1 MSSEPSPVWTLR
13 VTAVDRF
20 AARAAVRRRQFTISR
35 PLDFDPAHD
44 GITAL
49 EYALGA
55 LAGEVVGA
63 LRVFADR
70 RRIALEAVEAVVSGE
85 LRNPLTYLEVVGA
98 EGDPGLARVQV
109 KVYASS
115 PGGEAALRRL
125 WDEMLER
132 LPLVSTFRRAGGVEL
147 HLTITP

>member
-55 LAGEVVGA
+55 LAGDVAREEGAQPEADEDLEDGVERDRKRVGA
-63 LRVFADR
+63 FAGRTED
-70 RRIALEAVEAVVSGE
+70 AQAQHS
-85 LRNPLTYLEVVGA
+85 
-98 EGDPGLARVQV
+98 EGKVDGLVDQR
-109 KVYASS
+109 
-115 PGGEAALRRL
+115 
-125 WDEMLER
+125 
-132 LPLVSTFRRAGGVEL
+132 
-147 HLTITP
+147 